1 MKPGIGISFLLGIV
15 TVVASS
21 AAAAEPGDGRWAGR
35 SFDHRPDDPGPVPM
49 RPVPGHGEQ
58 AFRRDEF
65 PPPGRMSPGHMSP
78 EERRQLRHDIRRA
91 GDDIYRRQPRH
102 R

>member
-1 MKPGIGISFLLGIV
+1 MKPGIGIFFLLGIAAA
-15 TVVASS
+15 VANS

-35 SFDHRPDDPGPVPM
+35 RFDQRPDDPGAMPM
-49 RPVPGHGEQ
+49 RPAPGQGEQ

-65 PPPGRMSPGHMSP
+65 PPPGRMSP
-78 EERRQLRHDIRRA
+78 EDRRQLRHDIRRA

>member
-15 TVVASS
+15 AAVASS
-21 AAAAEPGDGRWAGR
+21 VAPAEPGGGWAGR
-35 SFDHRPDDPGPVPM
+35 RFDQRPDDPGSMPM
-49 RPVPGHGEQ
+49 RPAPGQGEQ

-65 PPPGRMSPGHMSP
+65 PPPGRMSP

>member
-21 AAAAEPGDGRWAGR
+21 AAAAEPRDGRWAGR
-35 SFDHRPDDPGPVPM
+35 RFDHRLDDPGSMPM
-49 RPVPGHGEQ
+49 RPPPGQGEQ
-58 AFRRDEF
+58 VFRRDEL
-65 PPPGRMSPGHMSP
+65 PPPGRMSP